1 MLYPFELRARVTDQ
15 THFKRSGSV
24 TASLFAGLLEQ
35 PSQIEFLGWSCIGD
49 ELSPLAL

>member
-1 MLYPFELRARVTDQ
+1 MLYPFELRAHVRDK
-15 THFKRSGSV
+15 THFKRSGGV
-24 TASLFAGLLEQ
+24 AAPLFAGLLEQ